1 MLFTQHFYH
10 CQEENYKSLSDH
22 SSYVPQIVVRFPEP
36 QLTARCWTVRPE
48 LDIET
53 RPVSFSA
60 LPCIFKLHL
69 CAGGQV
75 YAQILP
81 PSPKLP
87 GSLSKMISCVSSEWF
102 MISLREPSIHPHL
115 ASFCLCQNPHM
126 QWLCVRSSLKLG
138 GTSNICC
145 PDN

>member
-22 SSYVPQIVVRFPEP
+22 SSYVPQIVVHFPEP
-36 QLTARCWTVRPE
+36 QLTARCWIVRPE

-53 RPVSFSA
+53 RPVSFRA
-60 LPCIFKLHL
+60 LPFIFKLRR

-75 YAQILP
+75 YAQVLP

-87 GSLSKMISCVSSEWF
+87 ASLSKMISCVSSEWF
-102 MISLREPSIHPHL
+102 MISLREPSIHPL
-115 ASFCLCQNPHM
+115 PCLILPTSESTHAVVVCQEY
-126 QWLCVRSSLKLG
+126 LKAGWDQQYML
-138 GTSNICC
+138 S
-145 PDN
+145 